1 MLVLLVLLI
10 CRLINWSGLRK
21 PHSKVFSSDSFYT
34 PFNVFFPVVTRNYT
48 MRTPNSNV
56 CKLWTVL
63 SGGSNL
69 NKLNPPTTDVRVG
82 WKGWDTP
89 AMCSKLCCDRKYRRN
104 HQEVYN
110 ARKVNCS
117 CTWILLWIF
126 TLIRSRTEK
135 TSVQLYT
142 LFSSSFLKSNA
153 ST

>member
-34 PFNVFFPVVTRNYT
+34 PFNVFFSGWYKELHYENAQLKCTQIMN
-48 MRTPNSNV
+48 
-56 CKLWTVL
+56 CTVWR
-63 SGGSNL
+63 
-69 NKLNPPTTDVRVG
+69 TTDVRVG